1 MFGADTKASFTNFF
15 QNDKI
20 QFSQCTVQLIYII
33 VRLTNHITLVTSL
46 STVDLAPNFS
56 ESNYI
61 YPYYKRYKLCSDS
74 TNSYGVLKIIIQT
87 FDENPRCTIIQLLA
101 KFSGERG
108 REGEKELNYEG
119 KC

>member
-1 MFGADTKASFTNFF
+1 MTKYSFLSALSSSF
-15 QNDKI
+15 
-20 QFSQCTVQLIYII
+20 I

-61 YPYYKRYKLCSDS
+61 YPYYKQYKLCSDS